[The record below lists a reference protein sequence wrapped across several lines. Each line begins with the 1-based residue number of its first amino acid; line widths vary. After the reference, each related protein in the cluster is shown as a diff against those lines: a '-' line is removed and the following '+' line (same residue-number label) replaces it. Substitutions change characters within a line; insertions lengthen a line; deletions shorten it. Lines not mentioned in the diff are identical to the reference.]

1 MSTTVHDSRI
11 VRTRFA
17 PSPSGHLHVG
27 GARTALFCW
36 AYAKG
41 RASGAGGAGKFMLRI
56 EDTDQKRSSEAASL
70 GFLEDLKWLGILW
83 DEGPMLEGI
92 GGGDSGP
99 YFQSER
105 LEIYNRHL
113 DQLLHDGK
121 AYRAFDTTDELKAMR
136 EKAMAEKRNPRYDR
150 AALQLA
156 PETVEQFLK
165 EGRPHVIRFKLPDGF
180 GSVTVHDQ
188 VRGDVTVNESEL
200 DDFVIRKADGYPT
213 YHFAVVVDDELMG
226 VTHVIRAQEHLNN
239 THKHVLLQRAMGFR
253 TPVYAHVSIIT
264 NPDGSKMSKRDK
276 DKAIRAAVK
285 QANAQS
291 PPVDANGK
299 PVITP
304 DKWTWWLADKEHQL
318 DLADAQR
325 LATAMNVHLPEI
337 NVDDFRRNGYLPEVM
352 LSYLALLGWSPGQD
366 IEKFDAEFLK
376 ERFDFDRVIKTP
388 AKFDREKLL
397 SFNSDAMQAMPV
409 ADLAAKL
416 EAHAA
421 RYHPDWH
428 KKLAGKWAL
437 FARAHQ
443 KRAKTL
449 EAPFQS
455 DQFFLLEDD
464 APALI
469 AFADDAKKALTSGTP
484 SGVEHL
490 KGVRPILGSLREWTV
505 ADMEVAVKGYA
516 QAHAAGKVG
525 NVAQPLRI
533 AVSGCMVSPAIF
545 DTLAVL
551 GKHSTLARIDRTIA
565 AIDCEKPVRL
575 GAP

>member
-1 MSTTVHDSRI
+1 MSPALSSSSV

-41 RASGAGGAGKFMLRI
+41 KASGGTGRFMLRI
-56 EDTDQKRSSEAASL
+56 EDTDQKRSSDSASL

-83 DEGPMLEGI
+83 DEGPVLDGI
-92 GGGDSGP
+92 GGGAAGP

-105 LEIYNRHL
+105 LDTYNRYL
-113 DQLLHDGK
+113 DQLLREGK
-121 AYRAFDTTDELKAMR
+121 AYRAFDTTEELKAMR
-136 EKAMAEKRNPRYDR
+136 DNAMAEKRNPRYDR
-150 AALQLA
+150 SALRL
-156 PETVEQFLK
+156 PNETVEQYVK
-165 EGRPHVIRFKLPDGF
+165 EGRPHVIRLRLPDGLGGV

-188 VRGDVTVNESEL
+188 VRGDVTVNETEL

-239 THKHVLLQRAMGFR
+239 THTHVLLQQALGFK

-276 DKAIRAAVK
+276 DKTIRAAVK
-285 QANAQS
+285 KVNPPLASS
-291 PPVDANGK
+291 PADAAGK
-299 PVITP
+299 PVIAP
-304 DKWTWWLADKEHQL
+304 DRWTWWLGDKEHQL
-318 DLADAQR
+318 GLEEAER
-325 LATAMNVHLPEI
+325 LANALGVHLPEI

-352 LSYLALLGWSPGQD
+352 LNYLALLGWSPGQD
-366 IEKFDAEFLK
+366 IEKFDVEFLK

-388 AKFDREKLL
+388 AKFDRDKLL
-397 SFNSDAMQAMPV
+397 SFNGDAMQAMPV

-428 KKLAGKWAL
+428 RKLQGKFEL
-437 FARAHQ
+437 FARANQ

-449 EAPFQS
+449 DAPFQM
-455 DQFFLLEDD
+455 DRFFVMEDED
-464 APALI
+464 PALI
-469 AFADDAKKALTSGTP
+469 AFNDDARKALTTGSP
-484 SGVEHL
+484 SGVDHL
-490 KGVRPILGSLREWTV
+490 RAVRPLLSDIAEWKV
-505 ADMEVAVKGYA
+505 PSMEAAVKGYA
-516 QAHAAGKVG
+516 QAHASGKVG

-533 AVSGCMVSPAIF
+533 AVSGCTVSPAIF
-545 DTLAVL
+545 DTLEVL
-551 GKHSTLARIDRTIA
+551 GKQSTLKRIDRAIA
-565 AIDCEKPVRL
+565 AI
-575 GAP
+575 G